1 LNTGAQNR
9 METNSPQNPATR
21 SLLRR
26 CRVVLGLFIVA
37 LILSGVTAFPLQSE
51 LDSLTAMRGL
61 AAAGPGD
68 TANGLDRWLV
78 TVRDGLK
85 DTDARYPW
93 MAYGTDWLAFAHIVI
108 AVFFIGPWMDPCRNQ
123 WVLQAGLIACA
134 LVLPLA
140 LIAGGFRGIPLGWR
154 FIDCSFGIFGALP
167 LWYCLRL
174 SRRLQREAGATRST
188 AS

>member
-1 LNTGAQNR
+1 
-9 METNSPQNPATR
+9 METNSLQHPAART
-21 SLLRR
+21 LLRR
-26 CRVVLGLFIVA
+26 LRVVLGLFIIA

-61 AAAGPGD
+61 SAAGPSD
-68 TANGLDRWLV
+68 ALNGLDHWLV

-85 DTDARYPW
+85 DTQARYPW

-108 AVFFIGPWMDPCRNQ
+108 AVFFIGPWMDPCRNR

-140 LIAGGFRGIPLGWR
+140 FIAGSIRGIPLMWR
-154 FIDCSFGIFGALP
+154 CIDCSFGIFGALP

-174 SRRLQREAGATRST
+174 SRRLEHKAAGSPSR